1 MLFGRGVFR
10 RCVKTRTVGP
20 TTFAANHTTGQAT
33 TGRSRARQG
42 AGPAGENRT
51 DSRRPGAGPQAHARI
66 SVLLCSPS

>member
-20 TTFAANHTTGQAT
+20 ATFAANHTTGQAT

-51 DSRRPGAGPQAHARI
+51 DSRRPGARPQAHARI